1 MHGEA
6 FLGGGVEAAAGVD
19 GQAIAADL
27 GGDLGVGQGA
37 VRVDLGGLAYRTV
50 SPPDLLAAGSAD
62 HAVGG
67 FDAHGLAD
75 VRHRLAVGGDAA
87 ERAVEDVLRDGILL
101 GLGRAELGEREVD
114 VAVRGE
120 PEVVRGGEL
129 LSVAAVGEDGLGAVF
144 VAAYDGALI
153 DLAEDQAALRIDDDT
168 VGARLAVEE
177 ELAAAFGGP
186 ALHVIAGDIREIER
200 LLLRVPGWAFG
211 ELVALADF
219 LGGTFGEDLGGGSER
234 GGEQGGGQEEGAHGG
249 GVAIGV
255 GVGVGV
261 E

>member
-19 GQAIAADL
+19 GETIAADL

-37 VRVDLGGLAYRTV
+37 VRVDLSGLAHRAV
-50 SPPDLLAAGSAD
+50 GPPDLLAARSTD

-75 VRHRLAVGGDAA
+75 IRHRLTIGGDPA
-87 ERAVEDVLRDGILL
+87 ERSVEDVLRDGVLL
-101 GLGRAELGEREVD
+101 GLGGTELRQREVD
-114 VAVRGE
+114 VAIRGE

-129 LSVAAVGEDGLGAVF
+129 LSIAAIGEDGLGAVL
-144 VAAYDGALI
+144 VATYDGALV
-153 DLAEDQAALRIDDDT
+153 DLAEDQAALRVDDDT
-168 VGARLAVEE
+168 VGARLTVEE

-186 ALHVIAGDIREIER
+186 ALHVVAGDVREIER
-200 LLLRVPGWAFG
+200 FLLWVPGRAFG

-219 LGGTFGEDLGGGSER
+219 LGGTFGEDFGGGGER
-234 GGEQGGGQEEGAHGG
+234 GGEQGGGQEEGAHGCW
-249 GVAIGV
+249 V
-255 GVGVGV
+255 G
-261 E
+261 